1 MTKILLVEDDPSLG
15 MLIRDLLEGENYAV
29 DWASDGKAALKFF
42 ANGGID
48 LCLVDIMLPQMDGFT
63 LVEHIRASDQV
74 VPVIFLTAR
83 SMEDDKVK
91 GFRIGADDYI
101 TKPFSKEELKLRI
114 RAVLRRNTSSLNKN
128 SSEWI
133 IGQSKFYPDDLKL
146 LSGGKTV
153 QLTRK
158 EAALLQMLAS
168 AVNQLVRKEDLLV
181 NIWGENDYFMG
192 RSMDVYIAKL
202 RKMLR
207 DDNSLSIVNVHNTG
221 YRLEEKA
228 HNL

>member
-15 MLIRDLLEGENYAV
+15 MLIRDLLDGEGYGV
-29 DWASDGKAALKFF
+29 TWATDGKMALSCYEKEG
-42 ANGGID
+42 AD

-63 LVEHIRASDQV
+63 LVENIRSTNQE

-83 SMEDDKVK
+83 SMEEDKVK
-91 GFRIGADDYI
+91 GFRLGADDYI

-114 RAVLRRNTSSLNKN
+114 KAVLRRNYSAIGRSP
-128 SSEWI
+128 SEWV
-133 IGQSKFYPDDLKL
+133 IGQSIFYPDDLKL
-146 LSGGKTV
+146 YSGGKTL

-168 AVNQLVRKEDLLV
+168 ALNQLVRKEDLLI

-207 DDNSLSIVNVHNTG
+207 EDTSVSIVNVHNTG
-221 YRLEEKA
+221 YRLEVKSI
-228 HNL
+228 NL